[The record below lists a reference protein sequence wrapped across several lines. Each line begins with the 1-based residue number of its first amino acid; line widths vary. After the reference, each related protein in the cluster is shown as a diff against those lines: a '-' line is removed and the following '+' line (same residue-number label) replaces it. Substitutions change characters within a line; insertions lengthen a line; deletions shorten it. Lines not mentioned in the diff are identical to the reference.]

1 MRVNFLSL
9 GVLAFVGACGYV
21 DAYEE
26 AVHDWE
32 PTYCYKSIGGVEC
45 FREPYHRDERRLVNY
60 FGPHPSR
67 FDKPEPAEP
76 APHSAPKM
84 INYWVKDPEPVPRPA
99 PTGKV
104 SELPWLDPALMR
116 EEADKREFARVEA
129 NPEGT
134 HALLKRM
141 GIGPHGEVELK
152 KARRAG
158 LEEKEARALSKIG
171 VQNGTPNESS
181 TGAQAE
187 APVPAAAPVPLAAP
201 VPPVIEIDVN

>member
-1 MRVNFLSL
+1 MHAKFLSL
-9 GVLAFVGACGYV
+9 GVLAFVGACGGYI
-21 DAYEE
+21 DAYEK
-26 AVHDWE
+26 AVTDWE

-67 FDKPEPAEP
+67 YDKPEPAEP
-76 APHSAPKM
+76 APHSAPEM

-104 SELPWLDPALMR
+104 SELPWLDPALVR
-116 EEADKREFARVEA
+116 EEADKREFARLQA
-129 NPEGT
+129 NPDGT
-134 HALLKRM
+134 HALLKQM

-152 KARRAG
+152 KTRRAR
-158 LEEKEARALSKIG
+158 LEEKEARALSRIG
-171 VQNGTPNESS
+171 VRNGPQSVPTNESR

-187 APVPAAAPVPLAAP
+187 APVPLAAP
-201 VPPVIEIDVN
+201 VPPVIEIEVN

>member
-9 GVLAFVGACGYV
+9 GILAFVGACGGYV
-21 DAYEE
+21 DAYEK
-26 AVHDWE
+26 AVTDWE

-67 FDKPEPAEP
+67 FDKPEAPEA
-76 APHSAPKM
+76 APHSPPKM
-84 INYWVKDPEPVPRPA
+84 INYWVKDTEPVPRPA

-104 SELPWLDPALMR
+104 SELPWLDPALVR
-116 EEADKREFARVEA
+116 EQADKREFARVEA
-129 NPEGT
+129 NPDGT
-134 HALLKRM
+134 HALLKQM

-152 KARRAG
+152 KTRRAR
-158 LEEKEARALSKIG
+158 LEEKEARALARIG
-171 VQNGTPNESS
+171 AQNGTPNES
-181 TGAQAE
+181 GARAKAE
-187 APVPAAAPVPLAAP
+187 APVPLAAP

>member
-1 MRVNFLSL
+1 MRANFLSL
-9 GVLAFVGACGYV
+9 GVLAFVGACGTI

-45 FREPYHRDERRLVNY
+45 FRQPYHRDERRLVNY

-67 FDKPEPAEP
+67 FDKPEAPEP
-76 APHSAPKM
+76 APHSAPEM

-104 SELPWLDPALMR
+104 SELPWLDPALVR

-134 HALLKRM
+134 HALLKQM

-152 KARRAG
+152 KARRAR

-171 VQNGTPNESS
+171 AQDGTPNESS
-181 TGAQAE
+181 RGAQAE
-187 APVPAAAPVPLAAP
+187 APVPAAAPVP
-201 VPPVIEIDVN
+201 PVIEIDVN